1 MLIPIVCFSCGQCIA
16 HLYQTYLD
24 LVQFYREKPEELN
37 NYRQNAMKL
46 DDKIITS
53 LPQIT
58 PEEAALYDLGVKRM
72 CCRRMF
78 LTQCD
83 TYNLMN
89 IDNIPKNR
97 SQSSPS
103 VSTNSVLNKQP
114 KQPKQQNQPK
124 RYKTI
129 DELLKSSTQAME

>member
-16 HLYQTYLD
+16 HLYQQYLD
-24 LVQFYREKPEELN
+24 LVRYYRTNPTELN
-37 NYRQNAMKL
+37 NYRQDVMKL
-46 DDKIITS
+46 DDEIISS

-58 PEEAALYDLGVKRM
+58 PEEAALHYFGVKRM

-89 IDNIPKNR
+89 IDNIPKNH
-97 SQSSPS
+97 SQSSPY
-103 VSTNSVLNKQP
+103 VSTSIVLNKQP
-114 KQPKQQNQPK
+114 TQPKQQNQPK
-124 RYKTI
+124 RYKTFDDI
-129 DELLKSSTQAME
+129 LKSATQTME

>member
-24 LVQFYREKPEELN
+24 LVRAYRENPAELN
-37 NYRQNAMKL
+37 NYRQNAMRL
-46 DDKIITS
+46 DDEIISS

-89 IDNIPKNR
+89 IDNISKNR

-103 VSTNSVLNKQP
+103 VSTNIVLN

-124 RYKTI
+124 KYYVTLGDI
-129 DELLKSSTQAME
+129 LKSSTQVME

>member
-16 HLYQTYLD
+16 HLYQQYLN
-24 LVQFYREKPEELN
+24 LVQYYRTNPTELN
-37 NYRQNAMKL
+37 NYRQDVMKL
-46 DDKIITS
+46 DDEIISS

-58 PEEAALYDLGVKRM
+58 PEEAALHHFGVKRM

-89 IDNIPKNR
+89 IDNIPKNH
-97 SQSSPS
+97 SQSSPY
-103 VSTNSVLNKQP
+103 VSTSMVLNKQP
-114 KQPKQQNQPK
+114 TQPKQQNQPK
-124 RYKTI
+124 RYNTLDDI
-129 DELLKSSTQAME
+129 LKSSEQAME